1 MGALADRMRR
11 AFCLLI
17 CVAATAVAAE
27 SPLLNFVPAG
37 AAAKR
42 KRGFN
47 GQVFLKFTFQFTL
60 EKQRNSLRQFAGYC
74 ENGYFY
80 VSDFI
85 LRCFSNG
92 IGIRGGGAP
101 TAGFCRVCNIQ
112 KRV

>member
-1 MGALADRMRR
+1 MKNSAPPLR
-11 AFCLLI
+11 AGLRSGGR
-17 CVAATAVAAE
+17 AE
-27 SPLLNFVPAG
+27 
-37 AAAKR
+37 KR
-42 KRGFN
+42 KRRFN

-101 TAGFCRVCNIQ
+101 TAGFCRVCNTQ